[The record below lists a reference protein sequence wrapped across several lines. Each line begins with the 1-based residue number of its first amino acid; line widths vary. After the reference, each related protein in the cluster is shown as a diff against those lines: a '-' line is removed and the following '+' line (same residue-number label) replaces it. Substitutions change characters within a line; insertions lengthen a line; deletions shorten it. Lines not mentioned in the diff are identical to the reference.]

1 MGKIQCLVCGE
12 ILESKYRHDFQMCKC
27 PNQTFVDGGDSYMR
41 AGGKNLDKIKIV
53 AENDTY
59 LPEQS

>member
-1 MGKIQCLVCGE
+1 MGKIQCLKCGE
-12 ILESKYRHDFQMCKC
+12 ILESKYRHDFQMCVC
-27 PNQTFVDGGDSYMR
+27 DNETFIDGGYEYAR
-41 AGGKNLDKIKIV
+41 VGGKNLNKIKFI

>member
-12 ILESKYRHDFQMCKC
+12 ILESKYRHDFQMCGC
-27 PNQTFVDGGDSYMR
+27 PNQSFVDGGNSYLR
-41 AGGKNLDKIKIV
+41 IGGKDLDKIKIII
-53 AENDTY
+53 NKDSY